1 MTDEEV
7 LFKGIKFCNSQISC
21 SRCPLRGKVCI
32 THEGKITFGKE
43 KTHLSFVEFTE
54 QFRDMI
60 KILEERT
67 Y

>member
-7 LFKGIKFCNSQISC
+7 LFKGIKFCNAQESC
-21 SRCPLRGKVCI
+21 VGCLLRGKVCI
-32 THEGKITFGKE
+32 THEGKITFGGK

-60 KILEERT
+60 KTLEERV